1 MTLRG
6 LVLSAVLFVVP
17 TLAAQQPSDSAPPA
31 EVSNPHCWRGR
42 PLPHCRAFLL
52 FEFSAPRFLTG
63 TKLDM
68 SVAQQGNGYSRY
80 EQGLVS
86 QFVFDLGAMRN
97 ISDRDAVG
105 GTVMVGMIVD
115 NPGREFVTGAT
126 ARYRRWLTPVVS
138 ADAAAG
144 VAAMPVGVE
153 VQQPFGL
160 TRQSVIR
167 PALVADARL
176 GLGDL
181 VAVTG
186 RAMVANDGRG
196 RTHSALFA
204 GASVGSTTT
213 AVLTT
218 VYAVLIMGTLI
229 LIGSG
234 HGD

>member
-1 MTLRG
+1 MTLRA
-6 LVLSAVLFVVP
+6 LVGAAAFFVVP
-17 TLAAQQPSDSAPPA
+17 ALVAQQPLDSTRSA
-31 EVSNPHCWRGR
+31 EVPDPHCWRGR

-68 SVAQQGNGYSRY
+68 AVAQQGNGYSRY

-97 ISDRDAVG
+97 VSDRDAVG
-105 GTVMVGMIVD
+105 GTVMVGTIVD
-115 NPGREFVTGAT
+115 DPSRRWVIGAT
-126 ARYRRWLTPVVS
+126 ARYRRWLTPIVS
-138 ADAAAG
+138 ADAATG
-144 VAAMPVGVE
+144 VVAMPVGVE
-153 VQQPFGL
+153 VQRPFGL

-167 PALVADARL
+167 PALAADARL

-186 RAMVANDGRG
+186 RAMIANDGRG
-196 RTHSALFA
+196 RTHGALFG

-213 AVLTT
+213 AALTAA
-218 VYAVLIMGTLI
+218 YAALIVGFAI
-229 LIGSG
+229 
-234 HGD
+234 

>member
-1 MTLRG
+1 MTFRSL
-6 LVLSAVLFVVP
+6 AVAAAIFAVP
-17 TLAAQQPSDSAPPA
+17 TLAAQQPSDSAQSA
-31 EVSNPHCWRGR
+31 EVPNPRCWRGR

-68 SVAQQGNGYSRY
+68 AVAQQGNGYSRY

-153 VQQPFGL
+153 VERPFGL
-160 TRQSVIR
+160 VRESVTR

-186 RAMVANDGRG
+186 RGMIANDGRG
-196 RTHSALFA
+196 RTHYALFG

-218 VYAVLIMGTLI
+218 AYAALIVGLAI
-229 LIGSG
+229 LIGTG